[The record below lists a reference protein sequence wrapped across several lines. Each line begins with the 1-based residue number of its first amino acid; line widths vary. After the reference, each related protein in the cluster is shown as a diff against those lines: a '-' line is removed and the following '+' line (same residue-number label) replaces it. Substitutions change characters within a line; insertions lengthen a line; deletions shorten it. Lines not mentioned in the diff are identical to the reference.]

1 MAKRNLI
8 WILAIRFFP
17 GGKNFLLHTDA
28 TYEIIF

>member
-17 GGKNFLLHTDA
+17 GGKNFLLEHTDA
-28 TYEIIF
+28 I

>member
-28 TYEIIF
+28 YEIIF